1 MRKISKILLV
11 SFIVL
16 MFSFLCNFNLIAS
29 TTNTS
34 DDGAYNYT
42 TVNEE
47 KKNLSN
53 SVEYIKNTGYTTRSN
68 KNYDQVTHIFS
79 ADMTGSEDVKIVTW
93 AIKNSNNTGFTRNA
107 LLEIAKDYEKAH
119 PGWIVLGGINSD
131 QYYTKYGTGLG
142 TDGSHYYYPQP
153 YYPMISGG
161 ENWFSISPY
170 ASCNNVVG
178 FKNDNSVNQMVY
190 GNRSIASFKLHILDE
205 NGKVINSF
213 AINDLNIMG
222 QLGTNQTTVIA
233 PCKEINNDAWQTVTK
248 SSNNDF
254 YVIENSDLSYVSNS
268 TTYTGTITPGVNVN
282 AFFGKGKI
290 SKIAN
295 SVSLTN
301 NQFAIE
307 TTNPLVKEALSVGT
321 YVRCEYEF
329 DSGFDGIEEASG
341 FHTVQRLNGQDQ
353 NVANSYN
360 SRMYPRSIMGFD
372 NTSGKVFLLTCEGK
386 NSSPLSGL
394 YAQEVNALCKQYN
407 ITDAFQQ
414 DGGGSVTSVYRDE
427 NGTLQYAQ
435 PPIESSYR
443 SIACGLFIVL
453 KVPSIEI
460 EVEERYADKLV
471 IKVDASKEET
481 KYDKMYLEVGINNE
495 SKFYEVVNN
504 QVTLTNLN
512 SKTDYQY
519 VLWLEK
525 AGELRFKTLVQGE
538 FSTCKIT
545 PAIEEV
551 KYTEDE
557 ENIILQ
563 IKLDDPDEAL
573 LRLNAI
579 INGKTYFVSVND
591 GIGII
596 KLDKKT
602 YRILDLK
609 FEIECVTLKDR
620 ENIEINEIYI
630 DASVDMYAK
639 HIVSSIEEFFD
650 LILNK

>member
-1 MRKISKILLV
+1 MRKVSKILLV
-11 SFIVL
+11 SFIVF
-16 MFSFLCNFNLIAS
+16 MFCFLYNFSLLAS
-29 TTNTS
+29 STSTS
-34 DDGAYNYT
+34 DDGSYSYT
-42 TVNEE
+42 TENEE

-53 SVEYIKNTGYTTRSN
+53 SVEYIKNTGFTTRSN
-68 KNYDQVTHIFS
+68 KKYDQVTHIFS
-79 ADMTGSEDVKIVTW
+79 ADMKGSEDVKVVTW

-107 LLEIAKDYEKAH
+107 LLEIAKDYEKEH

-178 FKNDNSVNQMVY
+178 FKNDDSLNQMVY
-190 GNRSIASFKLHILDE
+190 GNRSIGGFKLHVLDD
-205 NGKVINSF
+205 NANIISTF
-213 AINDLNIMG
+213 DINDLNIMSE
-222 QLGTNQTTVIA
+222 LGASQTTVIA
-233 PCKEINNDAWQTVTK
+233 PCKELNVDAWQTVTK
-248 SSNNDF
+248 TSNNDF
-254 YVIENSDLSYVSNS
+254 YIIENSDLSYVSNS
-268 TTYTGTITPGVNVN
+268 TSYTGTITPGVNVN
-282 AFFGKGKI
+282 AFFGKGRI

-307 TTNPLVKEALSVGT
+307 TTNQAVKQALSVGT

-414 DGGGSVTSVYRDE
+414 DGGGSVTSVFRDE
-427 NGTLQYAQ
+427 NGILQYAQ

-443 SIACGLFIVL
+443 SIACGLFIVM

-460 EVEERYADKLV
+460 EVEERYDNKLV
-471 IKVDASKEET
+471 IKVDDSKEET
-481 KYDKMYLEVGINNE
+481 KYDKMYLEVEINNE
-495 SKFYEVVNN
+495 SKFFEVVNN

-512 SKTDYQY
+512 SKTDYKY

-545 PAIEEV
+545 PIIEEV

-563 IKLDDPDEAL
+563 IELNDQDEAL
-573 LRLNAI
+573 LRMNAI
-579 INGKTYFVSVND
+579 INGKSYYVNID
-591 GIGII
+591 ENVGTI
-596 KLDKKT
+596 KIDKDTFKF
-602 YRILDLK
+602 LDLK
-609 FEIECVTLKDR
+609 IEIECVTLKDR
-620 ENIEINEIYI
+620 EKIEINEINI
-630 DASVDMYAK
+630 DANVNMYAK

-650 LILNK
+650 SILK

>member
-1 MRKISKILLV
+1 MRKVSKILLV
-11 SFIVL
+11 SFIVF
-16 MFSFLCNFNLIAS
+16 MFCFLYNFSLLAS
-29 TTNTS
+29 TTSTS
-34 DDGAYNYT
+34 DDGSYSYT
-42 TVNEE
+42 TENEE

-53 SVEYIKNTGYTTRSN
+53 SVEYIKNTGFTTRSN
-68 KNYDQVTHIFS
+68 KKYDQVTHIFS
-79 ADMTGSEDVKIVTW
+79 ADMKGSEDVKVVTW
-93 AIKNSNNTGFTRNA
+93 AIKNSNNTSFTRNA
-107 LLEIAKDYEKAH
+107 LLEIAKDYEKEH

-178 FKNDNSVNQMVY
+178 FKNDDSLNQMVY
-190 GNRSIASFKLHILDE
+190 GNRSIAGFKLHVLDD
-205 NGKVINSF
+205 NANIISTF
-213 AINDLNIMG
+213 DINDLNIMS
-222 QLGTNQTTVIA
+222 QLGTSQTTVIA
-233 PCKEINNDAWQTVTK
+233 PCKELNVDAWQTVTK
-248 SSNNDF
+248 TSNNDF
-254 YVIENSDLSYVSNS
+254 YIIENSDLSYVSNS
-268 TTYTGTITPGVNVN
+268 TSYTGTITPGVNVN
-282 AFFGKGKI
+282 AFFGKGRI

-307 TTNPLVKEALSVGT
+307 TTNPAVKQALSVGT

-341 FHTVQRLNGQDQ
+341 FHTVQRLNGKDQ

-414 DGGGSVTSVYRDE
+414 DGGGSVTSVFRDE
-427 NGTLQYAQ
+427 NGILQYAQ

-443 SIACGLFIVL
+443 SIACGLFIVM

-460 EVEERYADKLV
+460 EVEERYDNKLV
-471 IKVDASKEET
+471 IKVDDSKEET
-481 KYDKMYLEVGINNE
+481 KYDKMYLEVEINNE
-495 SKFYEVVNN
+495 SKFFEVVNN

-512 SKTDYQY
+512 SKTDYKY

-545 PAIEEV
+545 PTIEEV

-563 IKLDDPDEAL
+563 IELNDPDEAL
-573 LRLNAI
+573 LRMNAI
-579 INGKTYFVSVND
+579 INGKSYYVNID
-591 GIGII
+591 ENVGTI
-596 KLDKKT
+596 KIDKDTFKF
-602 YRILDLK
+602 LDLK
-609 FEIECVTLKDR
+609 IEIECVTLNDR
-620 ENIEINEIYI
+620 EKIEINEINI
-630 DASVDMYAK
+630 DANVNMYAK

-650 LILNK
+650 SILK